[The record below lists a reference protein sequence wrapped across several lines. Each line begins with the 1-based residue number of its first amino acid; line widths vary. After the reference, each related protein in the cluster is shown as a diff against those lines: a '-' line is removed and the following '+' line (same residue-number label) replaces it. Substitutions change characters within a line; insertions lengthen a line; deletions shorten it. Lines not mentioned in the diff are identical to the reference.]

1 MKNLLQQCTAFIGL
15 SVMALASYAAGPYV
29 EGTDYITFEE
39 SVRTT
44 SPRKIEVAEPF
55 AYDCPACFAL
65 SSVIEPWKKNL
76 AADVVFVDM
85 PVGFK
90 NPNKINLARAYYTAK
105 ALGKL
110 DELHPLIFNTIHIHR
125 KPLFNEKQ
133 IAELFVA
140 NGVDAEVFEKTFN
153 SPGIDN
159 FIKQSDDRVTK
170 YQVEGTP
177 EIVINGQYKIH
188 YMGNDLPRMLEV
200 ADYLIEKIR
209 AERSGE

>member
-1 MKNLLQQCTAFIGL
+1 MRNLLQQCAVIIGL
-15 SVMALASYAAGPYV
+15 SVIAVTSYAAGPYV
-29 EGTDYITFEE
+29 EGTDYTTFEKP
-39 SVRTT
+39 VRTT

-76 AADVVFVDM
+76 ADDVLFLDM

-110 DELHPLIFNTIHIHR
+110 DELHPLIFNTIHIQR

-133 IAELFVA
+133 IGKLFVE
-140 NGVDAEVFEKTFN
+140 NGVDEEVFKKTFN
-153 SPGIDN
+153 SKGIEN
-159 FIKQSDDRVTK
+159 FISQSDDRVGK

-177 EIVINGQYKIH
+177 EIVIDGQYKIH
-188 YMGNDLPRMLEV
+188 YMGNNLPRMLEV